1 MKKIFRF
8 FFSGTFFV
16 FLMLFLELAVLVFV
30 QFFLDDVLKAAG
42 VLDVEKNGDMAL
54 WTSLIYLSFKLI
66 SFIVGLLIFFGTQ
79 LSQAKK
85 KGYVDPK
92 INKKLIT
99 GLAIGLGATIL
110 LQATVPASFHQVET
124 GTVAVVRNLGKVEG
138 MRGPGTYFDFY
149 LIKTYEIYD
158 TKVQQDKIVTSAYSK
173 DGQTME
179 LEVFLQYQVQVENIE
194 KIATE
199 YGNLDALQARIET
212 VTVEKTKAV
221 MSSAEA
227 MTIVQNRS
235 RFSNDVSTSVREG
248 ISADYYV
255 NVRDVVLTNIDFTN
269 EFERSVEDK
278 VIAEQEKQ
286 AAITR
291 AEAELEVAKLE
302 AQKKI
307 TEAEGNAEAQKI
319 LAQAAAEAESSK
331 IIEVARSLG
340 YQVTPTYI
348 YTNTVEVSKS
358 NGDYSI
364 SKSEEES
371 AVKVEETKSV
381 VVTKEDEI
389 DVITTTTKAL
399 SATKYTIDVTTGPGP
414 DSFKNL
420 VENYLQYLAYLEKWN
435 GELPD
440 VVAGDDAISIIVPN
454 N

>member
-1 MKKIFRF
+1 MIR
-8 FFSGTFFV
+8 TILNILFV
-16 FLMLFLELAVLVFV
+16 GLIVVLLVV
-30 QFFLDDVLKAAG
+30 
-42 VLDVEKNGDMAL
+42 
-54 WTSLIYLSFKLI
+54 LIYFLSRK
-66 SFIVGLLIFFGTQ
+66 SK
-79 LSQAKK
+79 SQQ

-92 INKKLIT
+92 ASKGLIGGLIA
-99 GLAIGLGATIL
+99 GLAVALVCTI
-110 LQATVPASFHQVET
+110 TIPNSFHQVET
-124 GTVAVVRNLGKVEG
+124 GTVAVVRHLGKVEG
-138 MRGPGTYFDFY
+138 VRNPGTYFDFY
-149 LIKTYEIYD
+149 LFKTYEIYD

-173 DGQTME
+173 DGQTMV
-179 LEVFLQYQVQVENIE
+179 LEVFLQYQVQTENVE

-235 RFSNDVSTSVREG
+235 RFSADVSTSVREG
-248 ISADYYV
+248 ISEDYYV
-255 NVRDVVLTNIDFTN
+255 IVRDVVLTNIDFTK
-269 EFERSVEDK
+269 EFEKSVEDK

-307 TEAEGNAEAQKI
+307 TEAEGNAQAQKI
-319 LAQAAAEAESSK
+319 IAQAAAEAESSK

-340 YQVTPTYI
+340 YDVSAKYI
-348 YTNTVEVSKS
+348 YNLTVEVSKS
-358 NGDYSI
+358 NGDYS
-364 SKSEEES
+364 SSTSESES
-371 AVKVEETKSV
+371 LVKEEETKT
-381 VVTKEDEI
+381 VVTSKEGDI
-389 DVITTTTKAL
+389 DVITTTTKSL
-399 SATKYTIDVTTGPGP
+399 LATKYTIDVTSGPGA
-414 DSFKNL
+414 DSFKPL
-420 VENYLQYLAYLEKWN
+420 VEDYLKYLAYLEEWN